1 MLKLILSRGWSF
13 GSEISDRSIQSNYWD
28 FFREKYLEQE
38 LKIKQLEIELKSM
51 KELNSHLKVFLKKK
65 LAKTEEF
72 ANKTADDLID
82 NATDL
87 IINTPPKSSK
97 SNTSSPGSETSKGS
111 KKRSSGSETSKKS
124 KGSKKRK
131 TDDESKRRLKKRL
144 VTIYGESG
152 VGIRDERN
160 IEWIN
165 RLTEWIKSK
174 WNLVHW
180 FDLANVRELPRILK
194 QKPTQNF

>member
-1 MLKLILSRGWSF
+1 M
-13 GSEISDRSIQSNYWD
+13 
-28 FFREKYLEQE
+28 EQE

-65 LAKTEEF
+65 ISKPEES
-72 ANKTADDLID
+72 ANRTADDLID

-124 KGSKKRK
+124 KSSKKRK
-131 TDDESKRRLKKRL
+131 TDDDEENL
-144 VTIYGESG
+144 G
-152 VGIRDERN
+152 VKSCGIR
-160 IEWIN
+160 
-165 RLTEWIKSK
+165 
-174 WNLVHW
+174 
-180 FDLANVRELPRILK
+180 
-194 QKPTQNF
+194 

>member
-1 MLKLILSRGWSF
+1 M
-13 GSEISDRSIQSNYWD
+13 

-65 LAKTEEF
+65 ISKTEES

-124 KGSKKRK
+124 KNSKKRK
-131 TDDESKRRLKKRL
+131 ADDESKGRLKKRL

-152 VGIRDERN
+152 AEIRDERN
-160 IEWIN
+160 IE
-165 RLTEWIKSK
+165 
-174 WNLVHW
+174 
-180 FDLANVRELPRILK
+180 
-194 QKPTQNF
+194 